1 MQFEKEQRDAEK
13 PREEEG
19 EEEKPFK
26 DPEVLDKL
34 RERLGEERV
43 GQYL

>member
-1 MQFEKEQRDAEK
+1 MQFEKEQRAEEG
-13 PREEEG
+13 PREEE